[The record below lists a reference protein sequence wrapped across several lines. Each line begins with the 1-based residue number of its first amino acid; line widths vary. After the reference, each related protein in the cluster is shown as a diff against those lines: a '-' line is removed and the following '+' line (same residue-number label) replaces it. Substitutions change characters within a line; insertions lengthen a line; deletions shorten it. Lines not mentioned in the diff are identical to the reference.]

1 MEPVNHVQA
10 FTCRSE
16 LSSLRCQLHEAE
28 DRESER
34 NVEIAR
40 LKADLNHWKNRA
52 TKLTKELQT
61 SEDALKKSHNQIQV
75 YLGNID
81 FSSRIFLYWL
91 LT

>member
-1 MEPVNHVQA
+1 MFSLKPFRH
-10 FTCRSE
+10 RSE

-61 SEDALKKSHNQIQV
+61 REDALKKSHSQIQV

-81 FSSRIFLYWL
+81 FSR
-91 LT
+91 

>member
-1 MEPVNHVQA
+1 MNKLSLH
-10 FTCRSE
+10 RSE

-75 YLGNID
+75 YLGNVE
-81 FSSRIFLYWL
+81 FLFESLYTGYL
-91 LT
+91 LTKT

>member
-1 MEPVNHVQA
+1 M
-10 FTCRSE
+10 
-16 LSSLRCQLHEAE
+16 SSLRCQLHEAE

-61 SEDALKKSHNQIQV
+61 SEDALKKSHSHIQV
-75 YLGNID
+75 YLGTL
-81 FSSRIFLYWL
+81 IFHSNLFILVTYL
-91 LT
+91 IPKT